1 MILNR
6 SPYYIICVA
15 LITPVAQVIPFV
27 LFFKLVYLIRLE
39 TLKGWVE
46 HGCILKHLV
55 QCIVYSTA
63 LVSGMHGSKET
74 ATEEKLQQLRMH
86 RASYSKMTQ
95 IYLYHL
101 YSRTEHP

>member
-63 LVSGMHGSKET
+63 LVSGET